1 MKIGINAKGLI
12 DIENISHFEFEMIL
26 LAVQNF
32 ENDYVFSTIKEKSV
46 LRRTAFNMKVFAVKN
61 KVEIVT
67 TKIEEWKIW

>member
-1 MKIGINAKGLI
+1 MKIGINPKGLI

-32 ENDYVFSTIKEKSV
+32 ENDYVFSTVREKSV
-46 LRRTAFNMKVFAVKN
+46 LRRTAFNMKVFADKN
-61 KVEIVT
+61 KIEI